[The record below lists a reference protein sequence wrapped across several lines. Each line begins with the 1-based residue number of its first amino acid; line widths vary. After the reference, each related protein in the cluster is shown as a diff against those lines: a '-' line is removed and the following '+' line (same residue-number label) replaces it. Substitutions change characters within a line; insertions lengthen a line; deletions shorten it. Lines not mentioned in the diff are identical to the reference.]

1 MTQEN
6 YFKSFNQKFCVSFTL
21 EMNILKNISQSHIKM
36 VVASFGEYMYI
47 YAGFIMNVLVIYF
60 IRLNVGSYS
69 WKS

>member
-36 VVASFGEYMYI
+36 VVASFGEYIYI
-47 YAGFIMNVLVIYF
+47 YAGIYNECSGHIYF
-60 IRLNVGSYS
+60 IRLNVG
-69 WKS
+69 